1 LAYSLVR
8 SRLKQACCRDHP
20 RICARACLLALTLSF
35 GLPALAQEDRAAD
48 SPAAEPTA
56 AAVVQL
62 LAVGP
67 GERGMNRECAATG
80 FLVSEEGYILTNAH
94 VVEDARRCLAASLG
108 TKIMAKLARAGAR
121 AATGVSCDVVG
132 LDDLHDL
139 AVLKTERPLSA
150 EERPGFVRLDPA
162 EVAEGTPVA
171 VTGHPAFAW
180 HPTTQ
185 RGRVIRRATL
195 GLSEKSA
202 EKSEIIVLDIP
213 LQRGASGSPVYV
225 ESGGVVGVVERQN
238 PSRPSET
245 VAVPIRYAVELL
257 DRHAVRWH
265 LAPK

>member
-1 LAYSLVR
+1 LAYRLVR
-8 SRLKQACCRDHP
+8 LRPEEACRHD
-20 RICARACLLALTLSF
+20 CAGIPAFLLALMLSL
-35 GLPALAQEDRAAD
+35 GLPALPQADGAAQ

-67 GERGMNRECAATG
+67 GEQGKNRECSATG
-80 FLVSEEGYILTNAH
+80 FLVNEEGYILTNAH
-94 VVEDARRCLAASLG
+94 VVEDARRCLAASPG
-108 TKIMAKLARAGAR
+108 TKIMAKLAQAGGRAAR
-121 AATGVSCDVVG
+121 AVSCDVVG

-139 AVLKTERPLSA
+139 AVLRAERPPSA

-162 EVAEGTPVA
+162 EVTDGTPVA

-180 HPTTQ
+180 HPATQ
-185 RGRVIRRATL
+185 HGEVMRRTTL

-202 EKSEIIVLDIP
+202 EKSTILVLDIP
-213 LQRGASGSPVYV
+213 LERGASGSPVYV

-245 VAVPIRYAVELL
+245 VAVPIRYAIELL
-257 DRHAVRWH
+257 NRHAVRWYP
-265 LAPK
+265 APK